1 MLKASSAV
9 ITACADG
16 ELTPHEAGQIM
27 ALISTHARAIEFAE
41 LKQKEQA
48 PSKVPCRIEDH
59 PLYESVL
66 AWENASREKS

>member
-1 MLKASSAV
+1 
-9 ITACADG
+9 
-16 ELTPHEAGQIM
+16 M
-27 ALISTHARAIEFAE
+27 ALISTYARAIEFAE

-66 AWENASREKS
+66 AWENASREKAEEDEKASIRKREERAARALLAGKT